1 MLVGL
6 LTVKQTQSCKL
17 GLNVSYRACMQLI
30 VVMHCPTY
38 LTFMHAAVM
47 PGTKLQEHCGSEK
60 TWVYSTVDF
69 AEEEMKMELFALR
82 FANVERAARAAT
94 AYSGV

>member
-1 MLVGL
+1 MLVGTL
-6 LTVKQTQSCKL
+6 IVKQTQSCKV
-17 GLNVSYRACMQLI
+17 GLNGSYRACMRL
-30 VVMHCPTY
+30 VVVTHCPTQ
-38 LTFMHAAVM
+38 LTFVHAAVM

-82 FANVERAARAAT
+82 FANVERAAQAAT